1 MIVFTHIK
9 IVACLTLR
17 LAMMT
22 RHHDQPFK

>member
-9 IVACLTLR
+9 IMACLTLR

-22 RHHDQPFK
+22 RHHDQSFK